1 MTEYINKEFYKEIP
15 PQERHYINLSAAVV
29 NAVMDRL
36 TAEGI
41 MFSATLSNYK
51 NVVTVHNSDSER
63 AAAIVGELMPQKN
76 SDTRIIGNAD
86 YRSISDKRY
95 INMDADTALKVAA
108 VLSGDNSSRFSGRII
123 GDKATITV
131 SGDKNAVNVRRIA
144 DNIKN
149 ADLLAELDNS
159 GFERVNLNNGFVN
172 FRNTFTGA
180 VEGFDSLDTLRR

>member
-41 MFSATLSNYK
+41 KFSATLSNYK
-51 NVVTVHNSDSER
+51 NVVTVHKSDSER
-63 AAAIVGELMPQKN
+63 ATAIVGELMPRKN

-95 INMDADTALKVAA
+95 INMDAD
-108 VLSGDNSSRFSGRII
+108 N
-123 GDKATITV
+123 
-131 SGDKNAVNVRRIA
+131 
-144 DNIKN
+144 
-149 ADLLAELDNS
+149 
-159 GFERVNLNNGFVN
+159 
-172 FRNTFTGA
+172 
-180 VEGFDSLDTLRR
+180 

>member
-15 PQERHYINLSAAVV
+15 PQERYYINLNANSI

-36 TAEGI
+36 NAEGI
-41 MFSATLSNYK
+41 LFSATLSNYK
-51 NVVTVHNSDSER
+51 NVVTVHKADSER
-63 AAAIVGELMPQKN
+63 AAAIVSEAAPRRN
-76 SDTRIIGNAD
+76 TDSRIIGNTD

-95 INMDADTALKVAA
+95 IKMDTDTALKVAA

-123 GDKATITV
+123 GDNATITV
-131 SGDKNAVNVRRIA
+131 SGDKNAANVRRMA

-149 ADLLAELDNS
+149 SDLLTILDEA

-172 FRNTFTGA
+172 FRNSITGA
-180 VEGFDSLDTLRR
+180 VEG